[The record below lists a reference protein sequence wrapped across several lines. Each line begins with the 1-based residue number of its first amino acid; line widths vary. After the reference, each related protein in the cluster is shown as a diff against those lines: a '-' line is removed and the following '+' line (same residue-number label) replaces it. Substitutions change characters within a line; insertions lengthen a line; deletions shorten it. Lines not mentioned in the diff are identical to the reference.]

1 MRIVFVRLPL
11 VIAFFTL
18 LSLSVPSNLVVARA
32 DGDASDPATY
42 SNDWRT
48 TGPPGG
54 DVRALVVDPSN
65 PDRFYFGTL
74 DGQIYTSSDGGK
86 QWHLLYNFG
95 KPRLFVDNIIVD
107 ERNPK
112 VIYVGAHR
120 QNQHG
125 GFFKSTDG
133 GVTWR
138 ENPQLKNEALHSLA
152 QAESNPDTLI
162 AGTFT
167 GVFRS

>member
-1 MRIVFVRLPL
+1 MLRTVEALDELTMKRIAKLLPL
-11 VIAFFTL
+11 VVALFAVFCFAFSANIPVTH
-18 LSLSVPSNLVVARA
+18 A
-32 DGDASDPATY
+32 DGDANDPALY

-86 QWHLLYNFG
+86 RWQLLYNFG

-112 VIYVGAHR
+112 VLYVGAHR
-120 QNQHG
+120 HNQPG
-125 GFFKSTDG
+125 GFFKSVDG
-133 GVTWR
+133 GVT
-138 ENPQLKNEALHSLA
+138 
-152 QAESNPDTLI
+152 
-162 AGTFT
+162 
-167 GVFRS
+167 